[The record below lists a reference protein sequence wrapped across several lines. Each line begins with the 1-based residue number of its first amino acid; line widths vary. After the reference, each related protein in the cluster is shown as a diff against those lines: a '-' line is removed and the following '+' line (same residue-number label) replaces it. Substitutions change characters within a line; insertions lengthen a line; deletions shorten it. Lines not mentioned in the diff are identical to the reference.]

1 MDGASVTHVLTRL
14 PATPTHR
21 KVFHSQNWP
30 HTHTHT
36 YTHTGY
42 GIRLKSFTLF
52 SSLLFPLWITAENIA
67 KLIHLQH
74 GAKGTTIDHRRQA
87 VHGIS
92 LHATFGN
99 RHLFVSNLIA
109 GALKSY
115 ARHGWALILSGRPL
129 SSTWYSY
136 CYCTH
141 CGDVVI
147 IVIAIA
153 IGFHRFCSFAV
164 QPKRFQRTNQTEL
177 RFRIRKNI
185 YFKVNKRWRIKQYS
199 TRKPYHIKHI

>member
-1 MDGASVTHVLTRL
+1 MEPVWLTCRQGCLPRPLSVRCFI
-14 PATPTHR
+14 HR
-21 KVFHSQNWP
+21 TD

-52 SSLLFPLWITAENIA
+52 SSLFPLWITAENVA

-199 TRKPYHIKHI
+199 TRKIYDIKHI